1 MPSGTMT
8 AQSAIPAKASG
19 NSHSRRYAAIQSK
32 IGNNLRAAPAKS
44 AEKFD
49 MVRPIGHEPT
59 SGDGEWS
66 SVVGPHFTIPSLSG
80 IRVEQTPLSINRFRG
95 QISTN
100 LNSKPRFVK
109 KSAVTKPLLNLRVN
123 TRDLSK
129 PANV

>member
-8 AQSAIPAKASG
+8 AQSAIPARASG

-49 MVRPIGHEPT
+49 MVRPTGHEPT

-66 SVVGPHFTIPSLSG
+66 SVVGPHLLSG
-80 IRVEQTPLSINRFRG
+80 IRVEQTPLSIYKSRG
-95 QISTN
+95 RISTN
-100 LNSKPRFVK
+100 LNWKLDS
-109 KSAVTKPLLNLRVN
+109 
-123 TRDLSK
+123 
-129 PANV
+129 